1 MGYLHRVVASEAMT
15 YVRSAV
21 RAPLDSAADRILRDC
36 SGVTTVPSA
45 MMIRTAALAT
55 LDR

>member
-45 MMIRTAALAT
+45 MMILDVAT
-55 LDR
+55 GATV